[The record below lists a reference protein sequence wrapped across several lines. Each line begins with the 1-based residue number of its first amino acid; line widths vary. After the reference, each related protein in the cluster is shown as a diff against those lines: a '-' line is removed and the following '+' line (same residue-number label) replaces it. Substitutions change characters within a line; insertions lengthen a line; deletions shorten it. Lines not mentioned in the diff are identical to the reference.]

1 MAFKLKSGNT
11 TSFKSMGSSP
21 AKQKAKHR
29 LERDIDLDVPR
40 EGSSNTIEQLES
52 EYSKRDDSNKARK
65 KAEIGKSKVDLMQ
78 HLTGVNKNK
87 TGEKIEKR
95 RTDYLKSLDE
105 SPAKQRVDPLDLGLL
120 DEAKKVKVNKG
131 LPKNFNTSG
140 KDSWVKRSKEI
151 LKKSTKKG
159 GKVLGKRATGVLG
172 LLGAGTLNATA
183 TNPHVKKSEGEQI
196 KNLLTKHKLKGG
208 KK

>member
-11 TSFKSMGSSP
+11 TAFKQMGSST
-21 AKQKAKHR
+21 AKQKK
-29 LERDIDLDVPR
+29 E
-40 EGSSNTIEQLES
+40 
-52 EYSKRDDSNKARK
+52 
-65 KAEIGKSKVDLMQ
+65 
-78 HLTGVNKNK
+78 
-87 TGEKIEKR
+87 
-95 RTDYLKSLDE
+95 TDYAYALRKNL
-105 SPAKQRVDPLDLGLL
+105 Q
-120 DEAKKVKVNKG
+120 NKGVFHNNWGRPGFNSITGRPSNNMG

-151 LKKSTKKG
+151 LKKSKKVAKKGLKKG
-159 GKVLGKRATGVLG
+159 GGILGKRVTGVLG

-183 TNPHVKKSEGEQI
+183 TNPHTKKSEGEQI